1 MLKMQQKIFFQLF
14 FVHVFYAAPSGPPTS
29 VMAMSTSPQSISF
42 MWSPPLR
49 NQLNGILR
57 YYFIVLVSEAG
68 TITRNVSSVQ
78 LSTSISGL
86 IPYSQYNCTLQ
97 AETVALGPAS
107 GIIVVYT
114 PQDGQFCSRSL
125 IFANHS

>member
-1 MLKMQQKIFFQLF
+1 M
-14 FVHVFYAAPSGPPTS
+14 FYAAPSGPPTS
-29 VMAMSTSPQSISF
+29 VMAMSTSSQSISF
-42 MWSPPLR
+42 MWSHPLR

-57 YYFIVLVSEAG
+57 YYFIILVSEAG

-86 IPYSQYNCTLQ
+86 KPYSQYNCTIQ

-107 GIIVVYT
+107 GIVVVYT
-114 PQDGQFCSRSL
+114 PQDGQFCSRSFNL
-125 IFANHS
+125 